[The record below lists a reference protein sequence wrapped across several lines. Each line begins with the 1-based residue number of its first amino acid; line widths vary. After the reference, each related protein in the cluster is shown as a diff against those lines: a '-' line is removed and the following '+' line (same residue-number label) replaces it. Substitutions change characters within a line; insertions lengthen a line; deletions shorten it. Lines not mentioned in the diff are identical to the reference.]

1 VALNSLGFEVE
12 HEINY
17 KELNKGLIIGYIQE
31 CLIIPNTHLS
41 VNQVKISKTKTI
53 QIVCGAPNVMTGQ
66 YVLVAPLGATIADG
80 TIMTKR
86 TLQGYESN
94 GMICSLAE
102 LGFTNAQLTA
112 DEQKEIYVV
121 KNEPNL
127 SGLIGKSINEIG
139 FDDYV

>member
-1 VALNSLGFEVE
+1 
-12 HEINY
+12 
-17 KELNKGLIIGYIQE
+17 
-31 CLIIPNTHLS
+31 
-41 VNQVKISKTKTI
+41 VNQVKIGKTKTI

-80 TIMTKR
+80 TTMTRK

-94 GMICSLAE
+94 GMICSLSE

-112 DEQKEIYVV
+112 DEQKEIYVI

-127 SGLIGKSINEIG
+127 NGLIGKSINEIG